1 MISMQFKARGIT
13 EFLKGVTMR
22 AGSLQSFLNKNVVK
36 QYQNIQRKRWMTEN
50 KSETGQGDSA
60 IHEWQPLTVEYA
72 KAKKRRFASYA
83 GKGEKLLIATG
94 KLQKSVIGPGDGF
107 RKIATPRSLI
117 ISTSVEY
124 APYVDEARSFSSYGR
139 KSVAEINRMIK
150 DFVFKNIMRAHTN
163 A

>member
-50 KSETGQGDSA
+50 NSETGQ
-60 IHEWQPLTVEYA
+60 WQPLTVEYA

-139 KSVAEINRMIK
+139 ESVAEINRMIK